1 MKALSKLSDEMNA
14 EQFSGRLND
23 IYNKLLNL
31 LGGDRSRAQSL
42 ICAALSFKKWDEGSY
57 RCNSIL
63 EEGNH
68 AFDDALW
75 KWFLKW
81 VAEKAE
87 DVSLWKDLKEVS
99 LSHVDHLVV
108 SMAKYVTHRHRDYEN
123 GRVVRSFFTKNDFPI
138 WETSKLAD
146 CTRFVLKQYSGD
158 DSCRHVVD
166 CTEAVSIRRQHA
178 EMCQLNPNLNLIR
191 I

>member
-31 LGGDRSRAQSL
+31 LGVDRSRAQSL

-68 AFDDALW
+68 AFDDACW
-75 KWFLKW
+75 KRFLEW
-81 VAEKAE
+81 VAEKIE
-87 DVSLWKDLKEVS
+87 DVSLWKGLDEVS
-99 LSHVDHLVV
+99 LGRVDDLVV
-108 SMAKYVTHRHRDYEN
+108 SMAKYVTSCHRNKRVSPFCICLTVYAWMN
-123 GRVVRSFFTKNDFPI
+123 VTGLRGTLRGSLRGRMR
-138 WETSKLAD
+138 
-146 CTRFVLKQYSGD
+146 GG
-158 DSCRHVVD
+158 
-166 CTEAVSIRRQHA
+166 
-178 EMCQLNPNLNLIR
+178 
-191 I
+191 